1 MKTSFL
7 ILLTLTSASVT
18 MADDHEIIE
27 EALKTTP
34 PGFTDLVPRQ
44 SVLRAFPREA
54 SSVTFKPDVSRLT
67 PSDIQ
72 TLMAELEALRKE
84 NAELKLKLSEL
95 QKASE

>member
-7 ILLTLTSASVT
+7 VLLTLAAAPVT

-27 EALKTTP
+27 EALKATP

-44 SVLRAFPREA
+44 SILRAFPREA

-72 TLMAELEALRKE
+72 TLITELEALRKE
-84 NAELKLKLSEL
+84 NAELKRKLSDL